1 MQLLR
6 KTYDWILHWATTKYA
21 LPALAI
27 LSFAES
33 SFFPIPP
40 DVLLIA
46 MTVAVPMKAFRYAAV
61 CSVASVLGGMF
72 GYFLGWQFMDLVGTP
87 IVEFYHFQEQFAKI
101 GSWYEEYNAWAVGA
115 AGFTPLPYKVFTL
128 AAGAFEIN
136 FPVFVLAS
144 LASRS
149 ARFFIVAGLIYK
161 FGAPIKVFIEK
172 YFNILSIVFI
182 VLLFAGFVL
191 VKYIF

>member
-1 MQLLR
+1 MRFLR
-6 KTYDWILHWATTKYA
+6 KTYDWILHWSTTRYA

-46 MTVAVPMKAFRYAAV
+46 MVVAVPMKAFRYAAV

-72 GYFLGWQFMDLVGTP
+72 GYLLGWQFMELVGTP
-87 IVEFYHFQEQFAKI
+87 IVNFYHLQAQWDKI
-101 GSWYEEYNAWAVGA
+101 GGWYEKYNAWAVGA

-128 AAGAFEIN
+128 AAGAFHIN

-144 LASRS
+144 LVSRS
-149 ARFFIVAGLIYK
+149 ARFFIVAGLIWKY
-161 FGAPIKVFIEK
+161 GVPIKIFIEK

>member
-1 MQLLR
+1 MVWLR
-6 KTYDWILHWATTKYA
+6 KTYDWILHWSTTKYA

-33 SFFPIPP
+33 SFFPVPP

-46 MTVAVPMKAFRYAAV
+46 MAVAVPLKAFRYAAV

-72 GYFLGWQFMDLVGTP
+72 GYLLGYQFMDLVGIH
-87 IVEFYHFQEQFAKI
+87 IVEFYHLQAQWDKI
-101 GSWYEEYNAWAVGA
+101 GGWYEEYNAWAVGA

-128 AAGAFEIN
+128 AAGAFKIN
-136 FPVFVLAS
+136 FPIFVLAS
-144 LASRS
+144 LVSRS

-172 YFNILSIVFI
+172 YFNILSIVFM
-182 VLLFAGFVL
+182 VLLIAGFFL
-191 VKYIF
+191 IKYIF

>member
-1 MQLLR
+1 MQLIR
-6 KTYDWILHWATTKYA
+6 KTYDWILHWSTTKYA

-46 MTVAVPMKAFRYAAV
+46 MTVAVPLKAFRFAAV
-61 CSVASVLGGMF
+61 CSVASVFGGMF

-144 LASRS
+144 LVSRS
-149 ARFFIVAGLIYK
+149 ARFFIVAWLIYK
-161 FGAPIKVFIEK
+161 YGAPIKVFIEK

>member
-1 MQLLR
+1 MRLLR
-6 KTYDWILHWATTKYA
+6 RTYDWILHWSTTRYA

-46 MTVAVPMKAFRYAAV
+46 MVVAVPMKAFRYAAV

-72 GYFLGWQFMDLVGTP
+72 GYLLGWQFMEMVGTP
-87 IVEFYHFQEQFAKI
+87 IVNFYHLQAQWDKM
-101 GSWYEEYNAWAVGA
+101 GGWYEKYNAWAVGA

-128 AAGAFEIN
+128 AAGAFQIN

-144 LASRS
+144 LVSRS
-149 ARFFIVAGLIYK
+149 ARFFIVAALIWKY
-161 FGAPIKVFIEK
+161 GAPIKIFIEK

>member
-1 MQLLR
+1 MRFLR
-6 KTYDWILHWATTKYA
+6 KTYDWVLHWSTTRYA
-21 LPALAI
+21 LPALAL

-46 MTVAVPMKAFRYAAV
+46 MVVAVPMKAFRYAAV

-72 GYFLGWQFMDLVGTP
+72 GYLLGWQFMELVGTP
-87 IVEFYHFQEQFAKI
+87 IVEFYHLQAQWDKI
-101 GSWYEEYNAWAVGA
+101 GGWYEKYNAWAVGA

-128 AAGAFEIN
+128 AAGAFQID

-144 LASRS
+144 LVSRS
-149 ARFFIVAGLIYK
+149 ARFFIVAGLIWKY
-161 FGAPIKVFIEK
+161 GAPIKIFIEK

-182 VLLFAGFVL
+182 ILLFAGFVL

>member
-1 MQLLR
+1 MRLLR
-6 KTYDWILHWATTKYA
+6 KTYDWILHWSATKYA
-21 LPALAI
+21 VPALFI
-27 LSFAES
+27 LAFAES

-46 MTVAVPMKAFRYAAV
+46 MAVAVPLKAFRFAAV
-61 CSVASVLGGMF
+61 CSIGSVLGGMF
-72 GYFLGWQFMDLVGTP
+72 GYLLGWQFMDLVGSR
-87 IVEFYHFQEQFAKI
+87 IVEFYHFQEQWDKI
-101 GSWYEEYNAWAVGA
+101 GGWYEEYNAWAVGV

-136 FPVFVLAS
+136 FPIFVLAS
-144 LASRS
+144 FVSRS

-161 FGAPIKVFIEK
+161 YGAPIKGFIEK
-172 YFNILSIVFI
+172 YFNILSIVFV
-182 VLLFAGFVL
+182 VLLVAGFVL

>member
-1 MQLLR
+1 MRLLR
-6 KTYDWILHWATTKYA
+6 RTYDWILHWSTTRYA

-46 MTVAVPMKAFRYAAV
+46 MVVAVPMKAFRYAAV

-72 GYFLGWQFMDLVGTP
+72 GYLLGWQFMEMVGMP
-87 IVEFYHFQEQFAKI
+87 IVNFYHLQAQWDKI
-101 GSWYEEYNAWAVGA
+101 GGWYEEYNAWAVGA

-128 AAGAFEIN
+128 AAGAFQIN

-144 LASRS
+144 LVSRS
-149 ARFFIVAGLIYK
+149 ARFFIVAGLIWKY
-161 FGAPIKVFIEK
+161 GAPIKVFIEK

>member
-1 MQLLR
+1 MRLLR
-6 KTYDWILHWATTKYA
+6 KTYDWILHWSTTKYA
-21 LPALAI
+21 LPALA
-27 LSFAES
+27 LLAFAES